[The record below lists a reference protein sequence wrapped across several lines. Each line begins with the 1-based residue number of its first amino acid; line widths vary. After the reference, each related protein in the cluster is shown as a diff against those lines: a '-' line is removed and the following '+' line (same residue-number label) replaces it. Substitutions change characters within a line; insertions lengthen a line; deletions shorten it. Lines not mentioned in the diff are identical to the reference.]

1 MKSSLYFENTA
12 QANLRF
18 AALSLALSH
27 RERGLGCRL
36 SLRFRQIFNFVE
48 APFSDD
54 LLEHHRRTH
63 RTAESKF
70 RPMAARTRVY
80 AANSEATATRPLSL
94 WERVRERAVSRRLTS
109 KSITLSQSLCA
120 LKTERSSE
128 NGAFEGSRV
137 SAKLKPKLQKI
148 EKQPAR

>member
-1 MKSSLYFENTA
+1 
-12 QANLRF
+12 
-18 AALSLALSH
+18 
-27 RERGLGCRL
+27 
-36 SLRFRQIFNFVE
+36 
-48 APFSDD
+48 
-54 LLEHHRRTH
+54 
-63 RTAESKF
+63 
-70 RPMAARTRVY
+70 
-80 AANSEATATRPLSL
+80 NSEATATRPLSL

-148 EKQPAR
+148 EKQRRLSLSFRRFLTLVEAAISEAPF